1 MNPSSK
7 VRDSIYLIS
16 VFVNATVAVLLTE
29 ITLSIWVIA
38 LVAGFNAAVA
48 ILAKNN
54 ITPDEL

>member
-7 VRDSIYLIS
+7 VRDAIYLIS

-48 ILAKNN
+48 ILAKKN